1 MFVRIA
7 LIASAVTPILHVIVL
22 FLSGQN
28 AVRDPINAL
37 SRGEWGGLQTVGLVS
52 FGIAHIALAV
62 GLRGL
67 DSGRLWP
74 FGRACL
80 SASGATLFYIAYF
93 FSSADPGLLSGPEA
107 NDPLWIVAC
116 LVGLAMGI
124 LQPGLSRLS
133 ARLGL
138 FSAVCLG
145 VWLWLVPLILMVTD
159 AWIGAYERL
168 VGTVYVIWMI
178 GVSSELLEIR
188 SANDAGE

>member
-7 LIASAVTPILHVIVL
+7 LIASAVTPILHAIVL
-22 FLSGQN
+22 ILSGQN
-28 AVRDPINAL
+28 AIRDPINAL
-37 SRGEWGGLQTVGLVS
+37 SRGEWGAVQTVGLVS
-52 FGIAHIALAV
+52 FGVAHIALAV
-62 GLRGL
+62 ALRGL

-80 SASGATLFYIAYF
+80 SASGAALFYIAYF
-93 FSSADPGLLSGPEA
+93 FSTADSALLTGPSA
-107 NDPLWIVAC
+107 NDPLWIAAC
-116 LVGLAMGI
+116 LVGLAMGA

-145 VWLWLVPLILMVTD
+145 LWIWFVPLILLVTD

-168 VGTVYVIWMI
+168 VGILYVVWMI
-178 GVSSELLEIR
+178 GVSSELLQLR
-188 SANDAGE
+188 RRDNQNG

>member
-80 SASGATLFYIAYF
+80 SASGAALFYIAYF